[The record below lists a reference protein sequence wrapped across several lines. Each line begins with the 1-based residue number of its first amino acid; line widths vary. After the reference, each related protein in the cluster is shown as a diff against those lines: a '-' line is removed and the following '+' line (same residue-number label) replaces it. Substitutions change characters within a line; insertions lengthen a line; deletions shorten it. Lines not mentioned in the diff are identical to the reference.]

1 MIWYS
6 SNSVPIKY
14 KKSNLERFT
23 LNPAVYKDMQID
35 EHWVWTKK
43 HKQFLTKHTDA
54 KVLVKQS
61 LMFYDFEEDRSSEKS
76 YDVLIFDVTPHNDEK
91 ISNNSIFTS
100 SEMIRF
106 INESLECVVMLNKKY
121 GVNYKVHLKHK
132 RKITKDHSSHYSK
145 FISKKISNKDISIV
159 SPNQNLYDLISN
171 CRLVIGFP
179 FTSPVIIGQELNK
192 PSVFYCS
199 SKLLK
204 PQYKD
209 QNNLFLNTKDS
220 LFSYMEKML
229 VKTK

>member
-1 MIWYS
+1 M
-6 SNSVPIKY
+6 
-14 KKSNLERFT
+14 
-23 LNPAVYKDMQID
+23 
-35 EHWVWTKK
+35 
-43 HKQFLTKHTDA
+43 
-54 KVLVKQS
+54 
-61 LMFYDFEEDRSSEKS
+61 
-76 YDVLIFDVTPHNDEK
+76 
-91 ISNNSIFTS
+91 
-100 SEMIRF
+100 
-106 INESLECVVMLNKKY
+106 
-121 GVNYKVHLKHK
+121 
-132 RKITKDHSSHYSK
+132 
-145 FISKKISNKDISIV
+145 

-171 CRLVIGFP
+171 SRLVIGFP